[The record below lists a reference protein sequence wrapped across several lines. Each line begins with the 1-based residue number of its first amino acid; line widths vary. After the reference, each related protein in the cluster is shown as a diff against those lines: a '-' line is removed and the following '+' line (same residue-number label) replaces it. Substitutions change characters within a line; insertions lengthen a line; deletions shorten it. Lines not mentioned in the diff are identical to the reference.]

1 MPDED
6 PFHDISPVEVLR
18 QIASAVPAACK
29 PYIVVI
35 GSLAAGYPYFG
46 DREDM
51 QVRTKDADCLLAP
64 RSVAVEQAQVVANLL
79 IAAGWE
85 PVTNDRAPGTVAT
98 AANQLPVIRLRSPHD
113 RRWFIELL
121 TSTNNTDARGY
132 EAVETVNGHYCLASF
147 PYLALASHDATEF
160 QGIRVAKP
168 SALALVNLL
177 NHPGLTT
184 ETMSAQIGERTLY
197 RCAKDLG
204 RVLAITY
211 LQLQQDRD
219 RGIDTWIGEWTRAL
233 QTCYATHASELAQR
247 TGSGLQALLGDRVYL
262 DHALHSCVHGLLH
275 SFPKV
280 TTDLLTAAGERLLA
294 DVIRPVARDLQG
306 WSPA

>member
-6 PFHDISPVEVLR
+6 SFHDISPVEVLR
-18 QIASAVPAACK
+18 QIAAAVPAACK

-35 GSLAAGYPYFG
+35 GSLAAGYHYFG
-46 DREDM
+46 DRQDM

-64 RSVAVEQAQVVANLL
+64 RSVAVEQAQLVANLL
-79 IAAGWE
+79 IAAHWE
-85 PVTNDRAPGTVAT
+85 PVNNDRAPGTAAT

-121 TSTNNTDARGY
+121 TSTNNTDPRGY
-132 EAVETVNGHYCLASF
+132 EPVKTVNGHYCLASF
-147 PYLALASHDATEF
+147 PFLALASHDATEF

-177 NHPGLTT
+177 NHPRLTT
-184 ETMSAQIGERTLY
+184 EKMSARIGGRELY

-211 LQLQQDRD
+211 LQLRQDPE
-219 RGIDTWIGEWTRAL
+219 RGVEVWTGEWTRAL
-233 QTCYATHASELAQR
+233 QAYHASHASELAQR
-247 TGSGLQALLGDRVYL
+247 AGSGLQSLLGDHEYL
-262 DHALHSCVHGLLH
+262 DHALHSCVYGLLH
-275 SFPKV
+275 SFPNV
-280 TTDLLTAAGERLLA
+280 TTDMLKAAGERLLD
-294 DVIRPVARDLQG
+294 DVIRRVARDLQ
-306 WSPA
+306 A